1 MSASAVIH
9 STAQRRRCPPLPL
22 SHEPNNSKLQLAQQQ
37 QQQHGHHAQQQP
49 RQSML
54 IEDEVH
60 GVIELPSH
68 IQEIVKHPL
77 FQRLKHV
84 KQLGLIPWAIDK
96 KADHTRYD
104 HCLGAYKSSQDHL
117 RAIER
122 NSHYEPKLP
131 DWCRQAVEI
140 AALLHDIGH
149 GPMSHAWELA
159 THHEFDHEENAMAC
173 VDTIFQ
179 DALNPELVFLRDDGG
194 GRGVQLIKALILGCS
209 ETLPFPMLG
218 HTYIFDIVHNRRCGL
233 DVDKWDYLRRDNKR
247 LQILNSAEMD
257 FDDVFLQA
265 RISPDGQRIEYRYAD
280 YHRVYRLFEAR
291 SLLHIKAYQYPLTC
305 AVDVIFANA
314 VQRMAPE
321 LLNIR
326 SKDKKWLELSDDY
339 VWNVIQRDPKSR
351 YVKELQRI
359 VEVPSNDCSG
369 SDIIRVHRIIPGPWE
384 LMKCAE
390 AFAFFGNKRKKRPIT
405 PCESP
410 TIVNKCF
417 KLE

>member
-1 MSASAVIH
+1 
-9 STAQRRRCPPLPL
+9 
-22 SHEPNNSKLQLAQQQ
+22 
-37 QQQHGHHAQQQP
+37 
-49 RQSML
+49 ML

-60 GVIELPSH
+60 GVIELPRH

-84 KQLGLIPWAIDK
+84 HQLGLIPWSLNRTANHK
-96 KADHTRYD
+96 RYD
-104 HCLGAYKSSQDHL
+104 HCLGAYKSAKDHL

-149 GPMSHAWELA
+149 GPMSHAWELLC
-159 THHEFDHEENAMAC
+159 HHSFDHEENALAC
-173 VDTIFQ
+173 VDLIFN
-179 DALNPELVFLRDDGG
+179 DALDQELVSLRDDGS

-209 ETLPFPMLG
+209 DSLSFPMMG

-247 LQILNSAEMD
+247 LQILSAVEMD

-265 RISPDGQRIEYRYAD
+265 RISADGQRIEYRYQD
-280 YHRVYRLFEAR
+280 YHRIYRLFEAR
-291 SLLHIKAYQYPLTC
+291 SRLHVAAYQNPLTC
-305 AVDVIFANA
+305 AADVIFTKA
-314 VQRMAPE
+314 VQRLAPE

-326 SKDKKWLELSDDY
+326 SKDPDWLKLTDEL
-339 VWNVIQRDPKSR
+339 VLNIIEADPISR
-351 YVKELQRI
+351 YIKEPQRI
-359 VEVPSNDCSG
+359 VEVSSDDCSG
-369 SDIIRVHRIIPGPWE
+369 SNVIRVQRSIPGPWE
-384 LMKCAE
+384 AMKSEE
-390 AFAFFGNKRKKRPIT
+390 AFAFFGNKRKKRPVN
-405 PCESP
+405 PCLNP
-410 TIVNKCF
+410 TIINKCY